1 MSLLIQDDELS
12 EKWDEIWK
20 EVSKSIKKKLDIEVT
35 YNEKY
40 MKAEIKTYKW
50 KFNTNIH
57 NNKIPKEVSQYIYLS
72 IILINFVLE

>member
-1 MSLLIQDDELS
+1 
-12 EKWDEIWK
+12 
-20 EVSKSIKKKLDIEVT
+20 
-35 YNEKY
+35 
-40 MKAEIKTYKW
+40 MKAEIKPYKW